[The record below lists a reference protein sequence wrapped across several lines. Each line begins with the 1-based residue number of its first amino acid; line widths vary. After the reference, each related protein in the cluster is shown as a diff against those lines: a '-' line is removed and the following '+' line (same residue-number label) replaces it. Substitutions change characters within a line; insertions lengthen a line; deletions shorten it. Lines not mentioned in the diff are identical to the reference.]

1 MLSATYSR
9 GGRVRDELA
18 FYLPRHFIDSYRNPH
33 LSIAWN
39 SPAGRALSRWVPL
52 SEIALLLGYFSS
64 WLATSPGTLPASSFP
79 QFDSLL
85 SPAISSVHDGRL
97 TQQLSSN
104 FITEDPPLP
113 PTPKAER
120 SPVALAPAVRWNSTE
135 YVVYHEKSWKGG
147 LHTLR

>member
-104 FITEDPPLP
+104 FITEDPPH
-113 PTPKAER
+113 PKSGEKPSCIGACR
-120 SPVALAPAVRWNSTE
+120 SLEFDRACCL
-135 YVVYHEKSWKGG
+135 SWKIFKGG